1 MKTYHANIRKII
13 DVLINNSG
21 YNTLDFI
28 SAEVNISKRT
38 VQNYLDKIN
47 TLFEANLKETKLVK
61 KQGLGIK
68 LKTNEKEMK
77 LLDNMLQPGNVR
89 TLDYADRL
97 VEIIRHLI
105 FSDMELTIQY
115 LADQL
120 YESRSTILSD
130 LDWVN
135 GWLGEYDLHLLKTQ
149 RRGISIVGT
158 EINKRNAMIG
168 FFDLYKTKSIKQVE
182 TKGLKRIEKKELE
195 KLSELYP
202 ITQIEKVYSIIEDA
216 EKEYE
221 FFLIEN
227 YFTSMLVHML
237 ISITRLKSGS
247 FISKDFLPPEDD
259 LDAMAMETAKFITK
273 KLGDCFNIT
282 IQESETKYVALH
294 LMGFN
299 AYDNG
304 KSEFD
309 KDIAMLS
316 AKMIQTVDIYLGTNF
331 FKDEV
336 LFFDLC
342 WHIKFCQHRNTLTR
356 YNNLA
361 MELNAQAEEFYKIL
375 KANKDTF
382 SLSKA
387 DALTNA
393 DLMDI
398 SYYFFLSVR
407 RNKRRLRV
415 LVVSNFPIAEKLLF
429 LRFMDSNFSNLEIV
443 DLCTTASCELINLKY
458 DCIITTE
465 NITSEKP
472 LANLSLSDKEKY
484 KEYIDEFIFLNF

>member
-1 MKTYHANIRKII
+1 MKTYHANIRKIV

-28 SAEVNISKRT
+28 SNEVNISKRS

-47 TLFEANLKETKLVK
+47 ALFEAKLTETKLVK

-68 LKTNEKEMK
+68 LETNEKEMK
-77 LLDNMLQPGNVR
+77 LIDKMLQPGNVR

-105 FSDMELTIQY
+105 FSDTELTIQY

-149 RRGISIVGT
+149 SRGISIVGT

-168 FFDLYKTKSIKQVE
+168 FFDLYKTKSIKQAE
-182 TKGLKRIEKKELE
+182 TKGLKRIDKKELE
-195 KLSELYP
+195 KLAELYP
-202 ITQIEKVYSIIEDA
+202 MSQIEMVYSIIEDA
-216 EKEYE
+216 EKEFD

-227 YFTSMLVHML
+227 YFTSMLVHII
-237 ISITRLKSGS
+237 ISITRLKFGS
-247 FISKDFLPPEDD
+247 FISKDFLPLDDD
-259 LDAMAMETAKFITK
+259 LEAMAMETARFITK
-273 KLGDCFNIT
+273 KLGKCFHIT
-282 IQESETKYVALH
+282 VQESETKFVALH

-304 KSEFD
+304 KSEFN
-309 KDIAMLS
+309 KDIEMLS
-316 AKMIQTVDIYLGTNF
+316 ATMIQTVDMYLGTNF
-331 FKDEV
+331 FNDKV
-336 LFFDLC
+336 LFFDIC
-342 WHIKFCQHRNTLTR
+342 WHMKFCKHRNILTR
-356 YNNLA
+356 NNNLV
-361 MELNAQAEEFYKIL
+361 MEISAQTEEFYKIL
-375 KANKDTF
+375 KAYKDTF
-382 SLSKA
+382 TFATAEK
-387 DALTNA
+387 LTNI

-398 SYYFFLSVR
+398 SYYFYLSVR
-407 RNKRRLRV
+407 RNKRKLRV
-415 LVVSNFPIAEKLLF
+415 LIVSNLPITERLLF
-429 LRFMDSNFSNLEIV
+429 LNFMELNFSNLEIV
-443 DLCTTASCELINLKY
+443 DLCTTASYELVASKY
-458 DCIITTE
+458 DFIISTE
-465 NITSEKP
+465 NISSEKP

-484 KEYIDEFIFLNF
+484 KEYIDEFVFLNF